1 MHYSLRT
8 EEAYVYWVRAYVRFH
23 RMQHP
28 ADLAGPDVQAFLLW
42 LAAESRVAP
51 GTHRQALSALLFL
64 YQKVLRQDVPWLED
78 IGRPRTEKRLP
89 VVLSVAEVAQVLAAL
104 DAVPGDGATSVFP
117 GAPGVRGAPLH
128 PGLPAE
134 PEDPA
139 RAHGLVG
146 RLLYGTGI
154 RLLEGLRLRV
164 KDIDFNRRAV
174 LVREGKGFKDR
185 VVMLPA
191 ALEAPLRRQLQ
202 RVHALWQA
210 DRQDGL
216 AGVYLPHALERKYPR
231 AGTSFSWHWVFP
243 QARPSRDPRTGL
255 IRRHHLAEGTFQRA
269 FKQAVHAAGVLQP
282 ATPHTLRHSFA
293 THLLQAGYDIRTVQ
307 ELLGHADVST
317 TMIYTHVLRL
327 GGGAVRSPLD
337 NLTQALW
344 PPCQAWVDAPG
355 VRSQPG
361 VDAGARASARASA
374 SAGGMPAGGSQ
385 TSSTPAG
392 SHGSGHDEPSAA
404 PRLYPPYAPRRAPTA
419 REAAPPCYLSLSSH
433 PPIPVH
439 HHLAHAPACRAM
451 QSSTAAATSAF

>member
-1 MHYSLRT
+1 MSRSAPHTPKPPAGIPGEASPRLLDQVRQHIRSLHYSLRT
-8 EEAYVYWVRAYVRFH
+8 EEAYLYWVRAYIRFH

-28 ADLAGPDVQAFLLW
+28 ADLAGPEVQAFLHW

-64 YQKVLRQDVPWLED
+64 YQKVLRQDVPWMDD

-89 VVLSVAEVAQVLAAL
+89 VVLSVPEVVQVLACL
-104 DAVPGDGATSVFP
+104 DTQ
-117 GAPGVRGAPLH
+117 RGAGASALS
-128 PGLPAE
+128 LPTAVAL

-139 RAHGLVG
+139 AAQGLVG
-146 RLLYGTGI
+146 RLLYGTGM

-164 KDIDFNRRAV
+164 KDIDFSRRAV

-202 RVHALWQA
+202 LVHALWRA
-210 DRQDGL
+210 DREAGL
-216 AGVYLPHALERKYPR
+216 AGVHLPHALERKYPR
-231 AGTSFSWHWVFP
+231 AATSFSWHWVFP

-255 IRRHHLAEGTFQRA
+255 TRRHHMLEGGFQRA
-269 FKQAVHAAGVLQP
+269 FRQAVQDAGVLQP

-307 ELLGHADVST
+307 ELLGHSDVST

-337 NLTQALW
+337 NLAQALW
-344 PPCQAWVDAPG
+344 PPRDGPGPATGTAGAASVPGAPG
-355 VRSQPG
+355 AP
-361 VDAGARASARASA
+361 APAS
-374 SAGGMPAGGSQ
+374 
-385 TSSTPAG
+385 SSPYT
-392 SHGSGHDEPSAA
+392 
-404 PRLYPPYAPRRAPTA
+404 PYAPHRAPQV
-419 REAAPPCYLSLSSH
+419 REGASPCYPSSSRRPSTPVCHRPLRPLRPH
-433 PPIPVH
+433 P
-439 HHLAHAPACRAM
+439 AAAPACLAM
-451 QSSTAAATSAF
+451 QNSTAAATTAF